1 MRAIRSLLGLDS
13 DPVRTQDDADTATVR
28 RIARELD
35 RMDPDEARS
44 LAAFAYVLAR
54 VANADLDVRE
64 EEVREMERIVAETG
78 GLTSAQAALVVQI
91 ARLQATRRGGTED
104 YLVTRQYRELST
116 REQRLGL
123 IRCLFAIAAAD
134 ASITQDENAVISQIG
149 NELGLTPREVTAIRG
164 GFREHLAAL
173 RPTAAEKRRS

>member
-13 DPVRTQDDADTATVR
+13 GPAPQGEDADTATVR

-35 RMDPDEARS
+35 RMDPDAARS

-54 VANADLDVRE
+54 VANADLDVSDK
-64 EEVREMERIVAETG
+64 EVSEMERIVGESG
-78 GLTSAQAALVVQI
+78 ELSSAQAALVVQI

-116 REQRLGL
+116 REQRLNL
-123 IRCLFAIAAAD
+123 VRCLFAIAAAD
-134 ASITQDENAVISQIG
+134 SSITQIENSVIGQIG
-149 NELGLTPREVTAIRG
+149 SELGLTAREITIIRS
-164 GFREHLAAL
+164 GFREYLAAL
-173 RPTAAEKRRS
+173 RPTAAEKRGS